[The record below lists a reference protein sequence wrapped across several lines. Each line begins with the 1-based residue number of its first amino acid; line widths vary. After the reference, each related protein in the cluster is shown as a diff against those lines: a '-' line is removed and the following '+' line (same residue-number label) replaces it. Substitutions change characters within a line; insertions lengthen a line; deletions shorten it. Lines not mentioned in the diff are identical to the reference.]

1 MFLAHQKEKNL
12 GILFLLRICGRNT
25 SPYLVM
31 PFAFLPEQDPA
42 FPFHSSQGEC
52 TCLRNTAEAHPAHF
66 Q

>member
-1 MFLAHQKEKNL
+1 MFLAHQKEKKL

-31 PFAFLPEQDPA
+31 PLAFLPEQDPA
-42 FPFHSSQGEC
+42 LPSHSSQGEC
-52 TCLRNTAEAHPAHF
+52 TCLHNTAEAHAAYF